1 MSDGSAWERE
11 ALSIKQV
18 PSLQALLRC
27 CGERLLV
34 RAIVEEH
41 AVLAGDWDALPAKR
55 KRAAEKRLAATM
67 ILFSEKELSSRW
79 GVSFL
84 GEDGAAGDR
93 AIVKKQELANRCQEL
108 ARSYGLSPREEEVL
122 LLLAQRK
129 TVGSIER
136 ELFIAN
142 GTAKTH
148 IRHIYRKLDI
158 HSRDE
163 LSDLLGLFE

>member
-1 MSDGSAWERE
+1 
-11 ALSIKQV
+11 
-18 PSLQALLRC
+18 
-27 CGERLLV
+27 
-34 RAIVEEH
+34 
-41 AVLAGDWDALPAKR
+41 
-55 KRAAEKRLAATM
+55 
-67 ILFSEKELSSRW
+67 
-79 GVSFL
+79 
-84 GEDGAAGDR
+84 
-93 AIVKKQELANRCQEL
+93 
-108 ARSYGLSPREEEVL
+108 EEVL

>member
-1 MSDGSAWERE
+1 MLTRYVWRYSDAAGGA
-11 ALSIKQV
+11 AHV
-18 PSLQALLRC
+18 PEETVGR
-27 CGERLLV
+27 V
-34 RAIVEEH
+34 HDAIV
-41 AVLAGDWDALPAKR
+41 LR
-55 KRAAEKRLAATM
+55 
-67 ILFSEKELSSRW
+67 
-79 GVSFL
+79 
-84 GEDGAAGDR
+84 
-93 AIVKKQELANRCQEL
+93 
-108 ARSYGLSPREEEVL
+108 YGLSPREEEVL

>member
-1 MSDGSAWERE
+1 MLTQLNRE
-11 ALSIKQV
+11 FPTVSLLDIGAILRQVGQVLSQVSRALEV
-18 PSLQALLRC
+18 MVGLVTA
-27 CGERLLV
+27 CG
-34 RAIVEEH
+34 
-41 AVLAGDWDALPAKR
+41 
-55 KRAAEKRLAATM
+55 
-67 ILFSEKELSSRW
+67 
-79 GVSFL
+79 
-84 GEDGAAGDR
+84 
-93 AIVKKQELANRCQEL
+93 
-108 ARSYGLSPREEEVL
+108 VL